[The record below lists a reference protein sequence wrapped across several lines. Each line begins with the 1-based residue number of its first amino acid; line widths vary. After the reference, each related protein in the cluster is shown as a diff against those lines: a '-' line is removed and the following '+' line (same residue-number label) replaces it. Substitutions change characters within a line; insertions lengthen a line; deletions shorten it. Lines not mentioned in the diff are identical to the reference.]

1 MSKIMALSGLCL
13 ALAVL
18 ASEPASV
25 PLPVPPFSETPAV
38 KAPKPAASQT
48 KPAEGQDLPVIL
60 EETVVTA
67 SREGQS
73 RWEVPVAMGRLSRR
87 EIQEKLPTHPAEL
100 LGRVSGV
107 WVNVTGGEGHMTA
120 IRQPLTTSPVY
131 LYLENGVPT
140 RSTGFFNH
148 NALYEVNL
156 PMADSV
162 EVIKGP
168 GTALHGSDAIGGV
181 INVNSR
187 AVPLERTAEALL
199 EGGSH
204 GYARL
209 LFSTGD
215 ALGSGGYRIDA
226 NATQTDGWRQATGYE
241 RQSANLTWESQGET
255 THIRA
260 LLAFARIRQDTAGSS
275 TLLETDYFEH
285 PTRNLTPIS
294 IRNVDALRFSLA
306 IDRLV
311 GEHGVL
317 NIIPFARDN
326 RMELL
331 PNWSLSYDP
340 TIYTTAN
347 TSLGTLVKYRLDLV
361 PMRTRLIVGADFDF
375 SPGDRQEDRLTVT
388 RVDGVY
394 TDYARAATVYD
405 YDVDFF
411 GSSAYAQAEFSPLAS
426 LRLDAGLRY
435 DRMSYDYRTRLTPTA
450 SGRWRVPADAKTDYD
465 RVSPKFGLSWRP
477 IDTFNL
483 FASYRY
489 AFRAP
494 SESQIF
500 RQGSADDTL
509 HLKPVNARNLD
520 LGARGRIG
528 ELLQYELT
536 AYHLRKADDI
546 LNYQDPV
553 SGLRSAV
560 NAGETLHRGLELD
573 LDLQLTE
580 WLGARVAFSHAKHTY
595 ESWQLD
601 GRTSYS
607 GNEME
612 AAPHTLANLALDYR
626 AAWLGGGPL
635 SLEWQR
641 LGSYWMDAA
650 NSTKYGGHDLISL
663 AAQWQLGKNLA
674 LQGAVRNLADARYA
688 ESTNYTLGRGR
699 EYAPGQPRN
708 FTLALRS
715 SWR

>member
-1 MSKIMALSGLCL
+1 MSKCMALLGLCL

-18 ASEPASV
+18 AGE
-25 PLPVPPFSETPAV
+25 PVPTPPAQP
-38 KAPKPAASQT
+38 KADDQPAAAAAQPADPKPADG
-48 KPAEGQDLPVIL
+48 KDLPVIL

-73 RWEVPVAMGRLSRR
+73 RWEVPVAMGHLSHR
-87 EIQEKLPTHPAEL
+87 EIQEKQPTHPAEL

-162 EVIKGP
+162 EIIKGP

-181 INVNSR
+181 VNVNSR
-187 AVPLERTAEALL
+187 AVPGEREFEASL
-199 EGGSH
+199 EGGSY
-204 GYARL
+204 GYKRL

-226 NATQTDGWRQATGYE
+226 NTTQTDGWRDATGYE
-241 RQSANLTWESQGET
+241 RQSANLTWEHQTES
-255 THIRA
+255 THVRA
-260 LLAFARIRQDTAGSS
+260 LLAYGRIRQDTAGSS
-275 TLLETDYFEH
+275 SLTEADFLDN

-294 IRNVDALRFSLA
+294 VRNVDALRLSVA
-306 IDRLV
+306 IDHLI
-311 GEHGVL
+311 GERGVL
-317 NIIPFARDN
+317 SIIPFARDN

-347 TSLGTLVKYRLDLV
+347 TSLGTLVKYRLDLA
-361 PMRTRLIVGADFDF
+361 PMRTRLIVGADFDY
-375 SPGDRQEDRLTVT
+375 SPGDRQEDRLTTT

-394 TDYARAATVYD
+394 TDYVRAATVYD
-405 YDVDFF
+405 YDVDFL
-411 GSSAYAQAEFSPLAS
+411 GTSAYAQADFSPIDS
-426 LRLDAGLRY
+426 LRIDAGLRY
-435 DRMSYDYRTRLTPTA
+435 DRMSYDYTTHLAATA
-450 SGRWRVPADAKTDYD
+450 TGRWRVPEDSKVDYD
-465 RVSPKFGLSWRP
+465 KVSPKFGLSWRP
-477 IDTFNL
+477 TDALNL

-494 SESQIF
+494 AESQLF

-509 HLKPVNARNLD
+509 HLKPVSADNID
-520 LGARGRIG
+520 LGARGKLGQRF
-528 ELLQYELT
+528 QYELT
-536 AYHLRKADDI
+536 AYRLRKEDDI

-553 SGLRSAV
+553 SGLRTSV

-573 LDLQLTE
+573 LDIALLEQLT
-580 WLGARVAFSHAKHTY
+580 ARVSVSEAKHTY
-595 ESWQLD
+595 ETWQLD
-601 GRTSYS
+601 GTTSYS

-612 AAPHTLANLALDYR
+612 TAPRTIANLALDYR
-626 AAWLGGGPL
+626 ASWLGGGPL
-635 SLEWQR
+635 SLEWQK

-650 NSTKYGGHDLISL
+650 NSAKYEGHDLFSL
-663 AAQWQLGKNLA
+663 AAHWQLSDHLV
-674 LQGAVRNLADARYA
+674 LQGTVRNLTDERYA
-688 ESTNYTLGRGR
+688 ESTGYTIARGR

-715 SWR
+715 SWK